1 MQGEGAGQTARKA
14 SPLWGKAFA
23 VATKNGY
30 RSKICR
36 STRFLVISSYFSSSM
51 PHTPSARRKD
61 AGFLYKIP
69 VIPKL

>member
-1 MQGEGAGQTARKA
+1 MQGAGAGHAPPAILR
-14 SPLWGKAFA
+14 L
-23 VATKNGY
+23 KNGY

-36 STRFLVISSYFSSSM
+36 STRFLVILFYFSSSM